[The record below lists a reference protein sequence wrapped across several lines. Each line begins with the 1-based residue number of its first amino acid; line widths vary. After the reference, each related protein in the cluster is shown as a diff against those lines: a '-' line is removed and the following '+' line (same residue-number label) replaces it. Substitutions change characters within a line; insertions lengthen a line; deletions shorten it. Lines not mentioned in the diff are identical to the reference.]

1 MLIFLSILI
10 VFGVGAYI
18 GYKRIK
24 PMMGSKNLIKRDG
37 AFWEDGE
44 IFYTSA
50 AYEDVLDSLER
61 ADLSECRTEMQ
72 PNAGGKT
79 IILFQSQDSWT
90 AALKYFGFHEDEHQF
105 EFQFTSW
112 NTRRLGTSVYSMN
125 ILLTIVEKI
134 FLSLDPDTEAEIHI
148 LDTETVT
155 RFL

>member
-1 MLIFLSILI
+1 MLIFLSIVLLL
-10 VFGVGAYI
+10 GLGAYI

-44 IFYTSA
+44 LLYTCAPCADVFA
-50 AYEDVLDSLER
+50 AVNH
-61 ADLSECRTEMQ
+61 ADFSECRTEMRRSTD
-72 PNAGGKT
+72 GKAL
-79 IILFQSQDSWT
+79 IFSCSKDRWT
-90 AALKYFGFHEDEHQF
+90 AALQYYGLHNNEHKY
-105 EFQFTSW
+105 EFQFLRWDTH
-112 NTRRLGTSVYSMN
+112 NLGTSIYSMN

-148 LDTETVT
+148 VDTETET

>member
-1 MLIFLSILI
+1 MLIFLSIVLLL
-10 VFGVGAYI
+10 GLGAYI

-44 IFYTSA
+44 LLYTCAPCADVFA
-50 AYEDVLDSLER
+50 AVNHEDR
-61 ADLSECRTEMQ
+61 
-72 PNAGGKT
+72 
-79 IILFQSQDSWT
+79 WT
-90 AALKYFGFHEDEHQF
+90 AALQYYGLHNNEHKY
-105 EFQFTSW
+105 EFQFLRWDTH
-112 NTRRLGTSVYSMN
+112 NLGTSIYSMN

-148 LDTETVT
+148 VDTETET